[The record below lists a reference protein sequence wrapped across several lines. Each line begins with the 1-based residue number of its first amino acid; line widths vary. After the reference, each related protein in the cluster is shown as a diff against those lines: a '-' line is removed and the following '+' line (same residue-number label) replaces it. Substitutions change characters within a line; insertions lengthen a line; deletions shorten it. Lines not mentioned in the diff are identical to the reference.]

1 MKDKKGNKKRSPVVI
16 RRQYRTIVDTLGPNH
31 RCVRSLVD
39 DCSRY
44 VAYTLQRYARTY
56 ERGPAFN
63 DELALVHAYTSAR
76 AEAQRRDKDNQNLAV
91 LFRNEDLRTLAGIV
105 VQEAYQRLCEKP
117 GR

>member
-1 MKDKKGNKKRSPVVI
+1 MRDKKRDKKQSSISI

-44 VAYTLQRYARTY
+44 VGYALQRYARTY

-63 DELALVHAYTSAR
+63 DELALVHSYTSAR
-76 AEAQRRDKDNQNLAV
+76 AEAQRRDRDNQNLIPV
-91 LFRNEDLRTLAGIV
+91 FRNEDLRTLAGVV
-105 VQEAYQRLCEKP
+105 VQEAYQRLCEKT
-117 GR
+117 GK